1 MLVIQCKKKI
11 FDLRVLSRDFQNELI
26 IHLGEKICTSLIAL
40 RLLFSGVTKLSLLVN
55 SSIIF
60 FKILRKS
67 LGIVS
72 SFMKLA
78 TIFAKTE
85 GNVFTDL

>member
-1 MLVIQCKKKI
+1 MQERI

-26 IHLGEKICTSLIAL
+26 ILGKKTRTSLIAL

-55 SSIIF
+55 SSIFF

-78 TIFAKTE
+78 TIFTKTE